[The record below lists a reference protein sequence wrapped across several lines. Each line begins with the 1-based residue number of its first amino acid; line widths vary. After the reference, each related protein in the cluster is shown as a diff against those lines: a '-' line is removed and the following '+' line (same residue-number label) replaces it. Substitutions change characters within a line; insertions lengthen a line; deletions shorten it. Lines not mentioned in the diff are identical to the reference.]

1 MKLAGGTVLHQKP
14 NSNSVPA
21 EVGVSSQPAPL
32 PNGDGSAI
40 RAAVAPNHRL
50 LSRGLSRLFSHNL
63 VGYYRHAGGQIPITH
78 LLFADDMLIFFN
90 VSKKSLE
97 NFLIQITLVL
107 MKQLINKGKS
117 ALYLSKKISYARK
130 LVIQNVSGIP
140 EKEFPFQFDLVP
152 IIKGRLKTIFFS
164 EMVSKVRKKVEGWQ
178 GKL

>member
-107 MKQLINKGKS
+107 MKLLRGNLSIKAKVPYIYPRRSHMQENWSSKTSLVSLKKNFRSNLIWFP
-117 ALYLSKKISYARK
+117 LSKVDS
-130 LVIQNVSGIP
+130 
-140 EKEFPFQFDLVP
+140 
-152 IIKGRLKTIFFS
+152 RLFS
-164 EMVSKVRKKVEGWQ
+164 SLRWFLRCAKR
-178 GKL
+178 